1 MGRYFRNMETN
12 KIEIYLGKEDYGA
25 LDPAIKDEIRR
36 HFLFSRKK
44 CAWISR
50 AKFPNLYFAEQIAKK
65 IGLEDEGKVGERLT
79 FEEQQEVKADRAE
92 SRAQYYDHRAQKAID
107 KAEQL
112 QKPFL
117 NMDYAAATQ
126 PINNSSAG
134 RAFANQRNR
143 IIAAFDKGME
153 EFRKSEYYARCA
165 DNARKTAK
173 NATDC
178 TKGFCQRRIEDA
190 ERSIRAQ
197 RKNLEHYANRLEQ
210 VNKGEVVKSIGG
222 EVLTAETVQ
231 TWIENAT
238 EIIQT
243 NIEKIAYYDKMIMDA
258 GGRKFSKDN
267 INVGDIVKL
276 EKWKDP
282 VKVVG
287 KGTKNVTYVTN
298 VDGRLR
304 LKASYAEIEKVLKSA

>member
-12 KIEIYLGKEDYGA
+12 KLEIYLEKEDYGA
-25 LDPAIKDEIRR
+25 LDPSIKDEIRR

-50 AKFPNLYFAEQIAKK
+50 AKFPNLHFAEQIAKK

-79 FEEQQEVKADRAE
+79 FDEQQEVKADRAE
-92 SRAQYYDHRAQKAID
+92 SRAHFYDHCAQRSRD

-112 QKPFL
+112 QKPFME
-117 NMDYAAATQ
+117 MDYAAATQ

-173 NATDC
+173 NTTDC
-178 TKGFCQRRIEDA
+178 TKGFCQRRIAEA

-197 RKNLEHYANRLEQ
+197 KKNLKFYEIRMKQ
-210 VNKGEVVKSIGG
+210 VRDNGGVFYVSGEPITNEK
-222 EVLTAETVQ
+222 VQ
-231 TWIENAT
+231 TWIENAE

-243 NIEKIAYYDKMIMDA
+243 NIEKIAYYDGLIEA
-258 GGRKFSKDN
+258 SGGRKFSKEN
-267 INVGDIVKL
+267 IHAGDVVKL

-282 VKVVG
+282 VVVLNTG
-287 KGTKNVTYVTN
+287 DKNITYSFPDN
-298 VDGRLR
+298 RIKLR
-304 LKASYAEIEKVLKSA
+304 ASYAEIEKVLKSA

>member
-12 KIEIYLGKEDYGA
+12 KIELYLEREDYGA

-36 HFLFSRKK
+36 NFLFSRKK

-65 IGLEDEGKVGERLT
+65 IGLQDEGKVGERLT

-92 SRAQYYDHRAQKAID
+92 SRAHFYDHQAQKAMD

-173 NATDC
+173 NTTDC
-178 TKGFCQRRIEDA
+178 TKGFCQRRIEEA

-197 RKNLEHYANRLEQ
+197 KKRLKFYEIRMKQ
-210 VNKGEVVKSIGG
+210 VHDNGGVFYVSGEPITDEK
-222 EVLTAETVQ
+222 VQ
-231 TWIENAT
+231 TWIENAE

-243 NIEKIAYYDKMIMDA
+243 NIEKIAYYDGLIEA
-258 GGRKFSKDN
+258 SGGRKFSKEN
-267 INVGDIVKL
+267 IHAGDVVKL
-276 EKWKDP
+276 EKWRDP
-282 VKVVG
+282 VTVVRTG
-287 KGTKNVTYVTN
+287 DKNITYAFPDN
-298 VDGRLR
+298 PIK

>member
-12 KIEIYLGKEDYGA
+12 KLEIYLEKEDYGA

-92 SRAQYYDHRAQKAID
+92 SRAHFYDHQAQKARD
-107 KAEQL
+107 NAEKL
-112 QKPFL
+112 QKPFRE
-117 NMDYAAATQ
+117 MDYAAATQ

-143 IIAAFDKGME
+143 IIAAYDKGMRMFRRS
-153 EFRKSEYYARCA
+153 EFYAKCA

-173 NATDC
+173 NTTYC
-178 TKGFCQRRIEDA
+178 TKGFCQRRIGEA
-190 ERSIRAQ
+190 EKAIRAQ
-197 RKNLEHYANRLEQ
+197 KKNLEYYTNRLEQ
-210 VNKGEVVKSIGG
+210 INSGEVTKSISG

-231 TWIENAT
+231 AWIDNAE

-243 NIEKIAYYDKMIMDA
+243 NIEKAAYYDKLIQDM
-258 GGRKFSKDN
+258 GGLEFSRG
-267 INVGDIVKL
+267 NVHIGDIVKI
-276 EKWKDP
+276 EQWKDP
-282 VKVVG
+282 VIVINT
-287 KGTKNVTYVTN
+287 GTKNITYT
-298 VDGRLR
+298 DMEKRFK

>member
-12 KIEIYLGKEDYGA
+12 KLEIYLEREDYGA

-36 HFLFSRKK
+36 HFLFSRNK

-79 FEEQQEVKADRAE
+79 FEERQEVKADRAE
-92 SRAQYYDHRAQKAID
+92 SRAHFYDHQAQKAMD

-117 NMDYAAATQ
+117 NMDYAASTQ
-126 PINNSSAG
+126 PINNNSAG

-173 NATDC
+173 NTTDC
-178 TKGFCQRRIEDA
+178 TKGFCQRRIAEA

-197 RKNLEHYANRLEQ
+197 KKNLKFYEIRMKQ
-210 VNKGEVVKSIGG
+210 VRDNGGVFYVSGEPITDEK
-222 EVLTAETVQ
+222 VQ
-231 TWIENAT
+231 TWIENAE

-243 NIEKIAYYDKMIMDA
+243 NIEKIAYYDNLIEA
-258 GGRKFSKDN
+258 SGGRKFSKEN
-267 INVGDIVKL
+267 IHAGDVVKL
-276 EKWKDP
+276 EKWRDP
-282 VKVVG
+282 VTVVRTG
-287 KGTKNVTYVTN
+287 DKNITYAFPDN
-298 VDGRLR
+298 PIK

>member
-12 KIEIYLGKEDYGA
+12 KLEIYLEKEDYGA

-92 SRAQYYDHRAQKAID
+92 SRAHFYDHQAQKARD
-107 KAEQL
+107 NAEKL
-112 QKPFL
+112 QKPFME
-117 NMDYAAATQ
+117 MDYAAATQ
-126 PINNSSAG
+126 PINNTSAG

-153 EFRKSEYYARCA
+153 EFRKSEYYAKCA
-165 DNARKTAK
+165 NNARKTAK
-173 NATDC
+173 NTTDC
-178 TKGFCQRRIEDA
+178 TKGFCQRRIEEA

-197 RKNLEHYANRLEQ
+197 KKNLEYYAERLEQ
-210 VNKGEVVKSIGG
+210 VNSGEVVKSIGG

-231 TWIENAT
+231 TWIENAE

-243 NIEKIAYYDKMIMDA
+243 NIEKIAYYDGLIEA
-258 GGRKFSKDN
+258 SGGRKFSKEN
-267 INVGDIVKL
+267 IHAGDVVKL
-276 EKWKDP
+276 EKWRDP
-282 VKVVG
+282 VTVVRTG
-287 KGTKNVTYVTN
+287 DKNITYAFPDN
-298 VDGRLR
+298 PIK
-304 LKASYAEIEKVLKSA
+304 LKASYAEIEKVMKSA

>member
-12 KIEIYLGKEDYGA
+12 KLEIYLEKEDYGA

-79 FEEQQEVKADRAE
+79 FEEQQEVKVDRAE
-92 SRAQYYDHRAQKAID
+92 SRAHFYDHQAQKAMD
-107 KAEQL
+107 NAEQL

-126 PINNSSAG
+126 PINNNSAG

-153 EFRKSEYYARCA
+153 EFRKSEYYANCA
-165 DNARKTAK
+165 NRARKTAK
-173 NATDC
+173 NTTDC
-178 TKGFCQRRIEDA
+178 TKGFCQRRIIEA
-190 ERSIRAQ
+190 EREIRAQ
-197 RKNLEHYANRLEQ
+197 KKNLDYYAMRMEQ
-210 VNKGEVVKSIGG
+210 VKDKDITISPNG
-222 EVLTAETVQ
+222 EVLTAETIQ
-231 TWIENAT
+231 KWIDSAN

-243 NIEKIAYYDKMIMDA
+243 SIEKIAYYDRMVQDM
-258 GGRKFSKDN
+258 GGIKFSSKN
-267 INVGDIVKL
+267 VHVGDIVKI
-276 EKWKDP
+276 EQWKDP
-282 VKVVG
+282 MIIINT
-287 KGTKNVTYVTN
+287 GTKNITYT
-298 VDGRLR
+298 DMDKRFK
-304 LKASYAEIEKVLKSA
+304 LKASYAEIEKILKSA